1 MEDIRPT
8 ARWANR
14 MLRPL
19 TSVYHRLEK
28 HHEIRASVADA
39 KTKANA
45 GNASTERISV
55 SSNRSGQS
63 ATDQGCTYPDEE
75 PDDPAWIPGRPP
87 SRRIRHNYSTRGQR
101 NGARRRT
108 RLTIQS
114 PEAQRPLP
122 GAIEIATPL
131 ITGRSHG
138 SLDTSSS
145 IRKQLFRNVIS
156 ATGDGEAS
164 DSRKGTRSN
173 NSSFPAYQGSWKE
186 VLDICGNP
194 GFVDIARYLDQV
206 LLKFLNNTRE
216 TPTAIPQ
223 HAQRTRGPRSLM
235 SMALRRLPDFIAEEQ
250 ILQDEI
256 EEDGEVDMCDAYFTE
271 LEAFYAPND
280 SGWQPLREAA
290 RARGIHLISDMIRRG
305 WIPRLA
311 ACRLLKVCL
320 EHDEFDA
327 FESLLS
333 RCLLDVATY
342 DYPSAFEPSK
352 ASDYREDPIRV
363 LRVYYSRVPSRRSF
377 FYDELAKL
385 LTRGVFPPEWMVT
398 SLWKKCVDGAIQSV
412 SAGDGDSAAA
422 TKAVEAIVLASAG
435 IYSNT
440 GAISARF
447 KGPAAQ
453 RSVRSKD
460 TRASTT
466 NASSLLEGRA
476 PCPVPIQDA
485 LSNLIASL
493 VTALC
498 GMCITRTQ
506 ASGPD
511 ERTSGLKIRQ
521 MVTRFAFNVQ
531 RAIGNT
537 STPGEIQAQ
546 GLQSLRRGYV
556 LLGDVVLQANED
568 VPYDLIMCS
577 DALSEQHMN
586 TFCLLLAAQQ
596 DTVKELAEFVRQ
608 VFHCCGHA
616 RKSEPTRT
624 PRGIKDTVTRLA
636 RLTSLAGVSLLLDK
650 VAAETA
656 MLLAEVTLDEDDH
669 AWALEM
675 QGEAISSQQEQ
686 RAATRPTATSAAAGE
701 ASADQP
707 SDTYRWEDSIGEWVA
722 NTPASKPL
730 ATRPKLASNLDCS
743 MSSSAS
749 ASPAPSETMASSMT
763 SSAPSLTG
771 KRERAQQDFEVRSP
785 KRLRSASLKMT
796 RGSSGATRHEPE
808 RPGESDSAPVAAR
821 TRTALRD
828 LSQAKNRMIQSSRR
842 RVSTVGS
849 KDLTPVTSDCSR
861 VHSLPQIE
869 VVIVNRFT
877 PAVDTTRT
885 QPDAVLVCRK
895 SARLARASIS
905 ASVSAVTPTAIATES
920 NRRTTRPRRA
930 RLPPPPPVM
939 SYSDE
944 DSDDE
949 LSFLA

>member
-39 KTKANA
+39 KTKVNA
-45 GNASTERISV
+45 GNGSTERKSV
-55 SSNRSGQS
+55 PSNRSSQP

-108 RLTIQS
+108 RVTIQS
-114 PEAQRPLP
+114 PEAQRTLP

-138 SLDTSSS
+138 SLDASSS

-164 DSRKGTRSN
+164 DNRKGTRSN

-216 TPTAIPQ
+216 TPTVIPQ
-223 HAQRTRGPRSLM
+223 HAHITRGPRSLM
-235 SMALRRLPDFIAEEQ
+235 SMALRRLPEFIAEEQ

-271 LEAFYAPND
+271 LEAFYASND
-280 SGWQPLREAA
+280 GGWQPLREAA

-320 EHDEFDA
+320 ENDEFDA

-342 DYPSAFEPSK
+342 EYPSAFEPSK

-398 SLWKKCVDGAIQSV
+398 SLWKKCVDGAILSV

-440 GAISARF
+440 GAISARWE
-447 KGPAAQ
+447 GPSAQ
-453 RSVRSKD
+453 RSVRPKD
-460 TRASTT
+460 TRASTM
-466 NASSLLEGRA
+466 NASSLLESRA

-521 MVTRFAFNVQ
+521 MVTRFALNVQ
-531 RAIGNT
+531 RAIGIV
-537 STPGEIQAQ
+537 STPEEIQTL

-556 LLGDVVLQANED
+556 LLGDFILQANQD
-568 VPYDLIMCS
+568 VPYDLIVYS

-586 TFCLLLAAQQ
+586 TFCLSLAGQQ
-596 DTVKELAEFVRQ
+596 DTIKELAEFVQQ

-624 PRGIKDTVTRLA
+624 PQEIKDTVTRLA

-656 MLLAEVTLDEDDH
+656 MLLAEITLDEDDH
-669 AWALEM
+669 VWALEM

-686 RAATRPTATSAAAGE
+686 RAATRPTATSE
-701 ASADQP
+701 AFADQP
-707 SDTYRWEDSIGEWVA
+707 GDTYRWEDSIGEWVA

-730 ATRPKLASNLDCS
+730 AARPKLTSNLDCS

-749 ASPAPSETMASSMT
+749 ASPAPSETMASSVT

-771 KRERAQQDFEVRSP
+771 KRERAQQDLEVRSP

-796 RGSSGATRHEPE
+796 RGSSGATRHEPK
-808 RPGESDSAPVAAR
+808 RPVESESAPVAAR

-828 LSQAKNRMIQSSRR
+828 LCQAKNRMIQSSRTLE
-842 RVSTVGS
+842 STIGS
-849 KDLTPVTSDCSR
+849 KDLTPVTSGCR
-861 VHSLPQIE
+861 TVHPLPRIE
-869 VVIVNRFT
+869 VVIVNSFA
-877 PAVDTTRT
+877 PALGTTRT

-905 ASVSAVTPTAIATES
+905 APVPAVTPTAIATES

-930 RLPPPPPVM
+930 RLPPPPPRPPVK
-939 SYSDE
+939 SYFDE